1 MKFFNLKKPKK
12 TFLIKS
18 SIKKNI
24 FFSSNIEN
32 YFFTN
37 STHRVLRKLTQISQT
52 KGLKRKLDL
61 TFGKIFSLFF
71 SFLKFNDVIFTD
83 LKKQLELQKHNFIAN
98 KNLFFLNV
106 FFKNLFTLLKPTFTL
121 SLSKKKNLKKNKKKG
136 VKQQKYSS
144 KLLYIFPEKRENVA
158 LK

>member
-136 VKQQKYSS
+136 VKQQKYS
-144 KLLYIFPEKRENVA
+144 
-158 LK
+158 